1 MPWLAWL
8 GNGYDVLSRARA
20 IMKSRKRRLR
30 IGFTTGTAAAAAAK
44 AAVLFIGGRQGIRE
58 VDTPLPDN
66 TRMRIPISL
75 LKAQKDGASALVIK
89 DGGDD
94 PDATHRAHIWCR
106 VRIDPSGPKGNVT
119 ITGGEGVGRV
129 TKPGLPVEVGQYAIN
144 PAPKQQITR
153 AVREGLVE
161 AGIEGSVTVTVEVPG
176 GEEIAQKTLNPRLGI
191 VGGISILGTRGT
203 VVAFST
209 EAYKDTIT
217 LAMNVARAQ
226 GLGTIVLT
234 TGGRS
239 ERFLRGLR
247 PDIPPVAF
255 VQVADFFSFSVQEAV
270 RKGFSHIIY
279 SCFFG
284 KLVKMALGHGY
295 THARSSVL
303 DLKRLSQWAR
313 EEGIQDEAAGKV
325 ASSNTAR
332 EALGVILG
340 QECADRVLARVL
352 KEALARAREFA
363 GPGPRL
369 TYFLF
374 STDGKLL
381 AHKTDPQS
389 TIGYGAKKRR

>member
-1 MPWLAWL
+1 
-8 GNGYDVLSRARA
+8 
-20 IMKSRKRRLR
+20 
-30 IGFTTGTAAAAAAK
+30 
-44 AAVLFIGGRQGIRE
+44 
-58 VDTPLPDN
+58 
-66 TRMRIPISL
+66 MRIPISIL
-75 LKAQKDGASALVIK
+75 EAQKDGASALVIK

-106 VRIDPSGPKGNVT
+106 VRIDPSGPKGNVA

-129 TKPGLPVEVGQYAIN
+129 TKPGLPVEVGEYAIN
-144 PAPKQQITR
+144 PVPREQITR

-161 AGIEGSVTVTVEVPG
+161 AGIEGSVTVTVEVPD
-176 GEEIAQKTLNPRLGI
+176 GERIAQKTLNPRLGI

-217 LAMNVARAQ
+217 LSMNVARAQ
-226 GLGTIVLT
+226 GLDAIVLT

-239 ERFLRGLR
+239 ERFLRELR
-247 PDIPPVAF
+247 PDIPSVAF

-313 EEGIQDEAAGKV
+313 QEGMQDEAAGRV

-332 EALGVILG
+332 EA
-340 QECADRVLARVL
+340 
-352 KEALARAREFA
+352 ALARAREFA
-363 GPGPRL
+363 GQGPRL

-374 STDGKLL
+374 STDGDLL
-381 AHKTDPQS
+381 AHKTDPPS
-389 TIGYGAKKRR
+389 TIGYGANGRQ